1 MDKIKP
7 IQLPVRYDEK
17 ASQLVDAEGSAWLD
31 VDVLDYDDREICEA
45 MVVQI
50 ADALNA
56 AADKDRQITALQTL
70 LTATDALLDFLNKES
85 VVPPAQIAW
94 QIADARVTATNI
106 LAESKRIQEG
116 E

>member
-1 MDKIKP
+1 MNDTDKDVKTALGFLEISSNLANLAQRLDIANKRGQP
-7 IQLPVRYDEK
+7 
-17 ASQLVDAEGSAWLD
+17 LD
-31 VDVLDYDDREICEA
+31 V
-45 MVVQI
+45 
-50 ADALNA
+50 

>member
-1 MDKIKP
+1 MNDTDKDVKTALGFLGI
-7 IQLPVRYDEK
+7 
-17 ASQLVDAEGSAWLD
+17 ASSLANLAQSLDIANKRGQPLD
-31 VDVLDYDDREICEA
+31 V
-45 MVVQI
+45 
-50 ADALNA
+50 